1 MHALK
6 VSPTNPLLS
15 CLPHRYNLP
24 VLGQIIEAPPTA
36 ELEPL
41 QENGELQQTDEQ
53 DMGMTYAELS
63 EYGRLRKQSF
73 CGPYSMFCKLVATWK
88 GDLTPKE
95 VADKVKHFFRC
106 YAINRHK
113 MTVLTP
119 SVHAESY
126 SPDDNRFDHRPFLY
140 RANWSWQFKAI
151 DDELEKLQPV
161 YTPSSTQ
168 LRPSSDDLLLSQDT
182 STHRSHMQTDDSKHS
197 SPLSSASLDIGVST
211 AALPRAEPP
220 ALGKKPSGFSK
231 VHVNVLGKIKDRT
244 GIPV

>member
-1 MHALK
+1 M
-6 VSPTNPLLS
+6 
-15 CLPHRYNLP
+15 
-24 VLGQIIEAPPTA
+24 
-36 ELEPL
+36 
-41 QENGELQQTDEQ
+41 QTDEQ

-63 EYGRLRKQSF
+63 EYGRLRKQAC
-73 CGPYSMFCKLVATWK
+73 CGPYSMFCTLVSTWK
-88 GDLTPKE
+88 GDLSPKE

-151 DDELEKLQPV
+151 DDEVEKLQPI
-161 YTPSSTQ
+161 YTPSSSQ
-168 LRPSSDDLLLSQDT
+168 MRPSSDDLLLSQE
-182 STHRSHMQTDDSKHS
+182 STHRSLLQQDESKHS
-197 SPLSSASLDIGVST
+197 SPLSTSSVDVPGATTTPPLVNIATASMGT
-211 AALPRAEPP
+211 
-220 ALGKKPSGFSK
+220 LGKKSSGYAK
-231 VHVNVLGKIKDRT
+231 VHHNVLGKIKDRT